1 MTVALRYNES
11 MNSNYETAVKSL
23 VNDILKPAYKFRC
36 PECEQ
41 TFTDPEEFAYGHDCE
56 GE

>member
-1 MTVALRYNES
+1 MSKAYRYTDT
-11 MNSNYETAVKSL
+11 MNSNYETAIKSL
-23 VNDILKPAYKFRC
+23 VTDILKPVYKFRC

-56 GE
+56 AE